1 MALNPSGKTLVAKP
15 KRFSEIL
22 AVMDDQSWIWS
33 LASKQMEWLNLA
45 HVRLPSTVPIRQSW
59 ERLRDA
65 QRIIVHWEAKS
76 RSGGAVIEEILDV
89 QPNFDVGER
98 IIVLTTNPTHEDV
111 VYFSEL
117 GVRRIIRLRQRDKD
131 LAQAA
136 RELDLHLT
144 AEPEHDRRE
153 IAWRKLLYALDTLP
167 DTVPPEAVDKLD
179 EAVRKLRPDE
189 FTARYF
195 DAVSTIAMLREQD
208 EVAVKGWHKALDKN
222 PNYYRT
228 YHNLIRFYRRR
239 GKNDEALALMQKMQ
253 ELNKSNI
260 SRLVGMG
267 EIQMALADYER
278 AEFCFKSAL
287 ERDTFCSGALNGL
300 AEIRFHQGNL
310 EESRQLLARSHL
322 AYKAAA
328 SLNQQGIELVRK
340 EKFEHAL
347 DHYTKAQ
354 YVLPVQDKGPLL
366 FYNIGLCYARWGK
379 HKMAREFLKI
389 ALIKEPTY
397 RKAQRLLEQVD
408 TKATVSENVIED
420 VA

>member
-1 MALNPSGKTLVAKP
+1 MGDAQPSKP
-15 KRFSEIL
+15 ARFSETL
-22 AVMDDQSWIWS
+22 AIMDDQTWIWS
-33 LASKQMEWLNLA
+33 LTSKPLDYLGMP

-65 QRIIVHWEAKS
+65 ARIIIHWEAKG

-98 IIVLTTNPTHEDV
+98 VVVLTTNPTHEDV

-117 GVRRIIRLRQRDKD
+117 GVRRIIRVRNRDKD
-131 LAQAA
+131 LIQAG

-144 AEPEHDRRE
+144 AEPESDRKE
-153 IAWRKLLYALDTLP
+153 ITWRKLLYVLDTLP
-167 DTVPPEAVDKLD
+167 EKVAAETVQRIE
-179 EAVRKLRPDE
+179 EGVRKLKPEE
-189 FTARYF
+189 FTARYL
-195 DAVSTIAMLREQD
+195 DALATVSMLKDDD
-208 EVAVKGWHKALDKN
+208 ENAVRGWHAALDRN

-228 YHNLIRFYRRR
+228 FHNLIRFYRRR
-239 GKNDEALALMQKMQ
+239 GKLEDALALMQKLQ
-253 ELNKSNI
+253 ELNKASI

-267 EIQMALADYER
+267 EIQMQMHDFGK
-278 AEFCFKSAL
+278 AESYFKSAL
-287 ERDTFCSGALNGL
+287 ERDSHCSGALNGL
-300 AEIRFHQGNL
+300 AEIRFHQGHL

-322 AYKAAA
+322 AFKCAS
-328 SLNQQGIELVRK
+328 SLNQQGIEMVRRN
-340 EKFEHAL
+340 KFEDAL
-347 DHYTKAQ
+347 DHYTRAQ
-354 YVLPVQDKGPLL
+354 YVLPHQDKGPLL

-397 RKAQRLLEQVD
+397 RKAQKLLDQVD
-408 TKATVSENVIED
+408 IQYAQTAVVEIEE